1 VNAGAVDHAR
11 IDELR
16 ALGRAGGS
24 NLLARLVDAF
34 LAELPSLL
42 DDIRAAVTARDPQR
56 SSEAAHALKGS
67 SAALGADRL
76 AQLCGEIEAAGH
88 TGDTESA
95 AQLLPTLAEEAEQA
109 RSALAAAAR
118 REP

>member
-1 VNAGAVDHAR
+1 MNAGAVDYAR

-34 LAELPSLL
+34 LTELPSLL
-42 DDIRAAVTARDPQR
+42 DDIHAAVAAHDPQR

-67 SAALGADRL
+67 SATLGADRL
-76 AQLCGEIEAAGH
+76 AQVCTEIETAGH

-95 AQLLPTLAEEAEQA
+95 AQLLPKLAEEAEVA
-109 RSALAAAAR
+109 RSALSAAAR